1 MIKKVVLSA
10 LFAAMCPSLAQAAP
24 KNIIYMIGDGM
35 GPAYLSAYRYYQDNP
50 ATKKVESTIYD
61 ELWVGVATT
70 YPDDDTIVTDSAA
83 GATAL
88 ATQTKSYNGAISVNH
103 NHQPL
108 STLLEIAKG
117 QGKQTAIISTS
128 QINHATPASF
138 MAHNKSRK
146 NYNEIADDY
155 VDNKVSG
162 KPVADLMFGGG
173 TQYFVRP
180 DRNLVQEFQQAGFQ
194 YADNWQQLEQISTV
208 PALALLAQVGLPSAL
223 DNPVKQP
230 LATMTSKALSLLQ
243 NAEQGFVMMVE
254 GSQIDW
260 CGHANDIA
268 CAMAEMDDFAKA
280 IAVAKAYVDQHPDTL
295 LVITADHETGGLSL
309 GAEGDYAW
317 NKDVIKKVKNT
328 APEIAKAL
336 VQAKESDLNKVWLE
350 KTSLVLTDAE
360 LKQLQ
365 QARRTAEASFAKI
378 AGKTI
383 ADQLE
388 TEAEALKALAKVVK
402 QHINHYSRTGWTSG
416 AHTAIDVPVLAWGKY
431 RADFTGFQDNTDI
444 ARKLVHYVN
453 PQMVKNDKAETT
465 AAGSH

>member
-1 MIKKVVLSA
+1 MIKKIVVSALLSA
-10 LFAAMCPSLAQAAP
+10 MLPAIAQAAP

-35 GPAYLSAYRYYQDNP
+35 GPAYLSAYRYYQDDP
-50 ATKKVESTIYD
+50 ATKAVEATIYD
-61 ELWVGVATT
+61 QLWVGVATT

-108 STLLEIAKG
+108 TTLLEIAKA
-117 QGKQTAIISTS
+117 QGKQTAILSTS

-155 VDNKVSG
+155 VDNKVGG
-162 KPVADLMFGGG
+162 KLVADLMFGGG
-173 TQYFVRP
+173 TQYFVRK
-180 DRNLVQEFQQAGFQ
+180 DRNLVQEFKQAGFQ
-194 YADNWQQLEQISTV
+194 YADNWQQLNNLNKL
-208 PALALLAQVGLPSAL
+208 PAMALLAQVGLPSAL

-230 LATMTSKALSLLQ
+230 LATMTNKALSLLQ
-243 NAEQGFVMMVE
+243 NSEKGFVMMIE

-280 IAVAKAYVDQHPDTL
+280 IAVAKAYVDAHPDTL

-317 NKDVIKKVKNT
+317 HRDVIKKVKNT

-336 VQAKESDLNKVWLE
+336 VNAADADVTKVWLD
-350 KTSLVLTDAE
+350 KTSLKLTDSEMADIV
-360 LKQLQ
+360 K
-365 QARRTAEASFAKI
+365 ARASAAKAFAAI
-378 AGKTI
+378 AGKTLD
-383 ADQLE
+383 DQLE
-388 TEAEALKALAKVVK
+388 TEADALDPLAKVVK

-416 AHTAIDVPVLAWGKY
+416 AHTAIDVPVLAWGKE
-431 RADFTGFQDNTDI
+431 RAAFAGFQDNTDI
-444 ARKLVHYVN
+444 AHKLIQYVT
-453 PQMVKNDKAETT
+453 PAK
-465 AAGSH
+465 